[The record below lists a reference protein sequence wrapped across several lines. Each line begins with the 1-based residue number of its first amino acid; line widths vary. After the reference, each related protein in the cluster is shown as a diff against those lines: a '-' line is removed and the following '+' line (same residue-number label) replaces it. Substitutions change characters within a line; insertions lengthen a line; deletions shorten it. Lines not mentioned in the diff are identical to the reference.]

1 MGGEEQYDHS
11 RAFLEQ
17 QKRSE
22 TPEEAQRRRYP
33 ITIVSTEYV
42 SKLSEQTFERY
53 ITAQSLVVM
62 IIYIIFTPKQ
72 CLHFRISLIHM

>member
-1 MGGEEQYDHS
+1 MGEESQYDHS

-33 ITIVSTEYV
+33 ITIVS
-42 SKLSEQTFERY
+42 
-53 ITAQSLVVM
+53 
-62 IIYIIFTPKQ
+62 
-72 CLHFRISLIHM
+72 

>member
-1 MGGEEQYDHS
+1 MGEESQYDHS

-33 ITIVSTEYV
+33 ITIVSKDHC
-42 SKLSEQTFERY
+42 SIRF
-53 ITAQSLVVM
+53 
-62 IIYIIFTPKQ
+62 F
-72 CLHFRISLIHM
+72 